1 MSLFFLQV
9 CLAAAAFMPKVPLVN
24 FIKALNANPNSS
36 VNVEVSTGHD
46 CTGASININV
56 MY

>member
-36 VNVEVSTGHD
+36 VNVEISTGHD